1 MTELRCELEEDA
13 RAALSA
19 VQAHTVTAGKSDETA
34 TALADNTT
42 FASESLAPES
52 SKSSTVKVKKK
63 GKPKLTP
70 KEKKERNVRGLY
82 SELPAARAYPC
93 RIPEGDRQSHL
104 VTSARIS
111 RKRSCEWLSNASSS
125 HLIQ

>member
-1 MTELRCELEEDA
+1 VTELRYELEEDA

-19 VQAHTVTAGKSDETA
+19 VQAHTVAAGGKSDETA
-34 TALADNTT
+34 TALTDNTT

-70 KEKKERNVRGLY
+70 KEKKERSVRGLY
-82 SELPAARAYPC
+82 SEPPAARAYSLPHT
-93 RIPEGDRQSHL
+93 RGRSTKSSRHFRSNFAETIP
-104 VTSARIS
+104 
-111 RKRSCEWLSNASSS
+111 
-125 HLIQ
+125 